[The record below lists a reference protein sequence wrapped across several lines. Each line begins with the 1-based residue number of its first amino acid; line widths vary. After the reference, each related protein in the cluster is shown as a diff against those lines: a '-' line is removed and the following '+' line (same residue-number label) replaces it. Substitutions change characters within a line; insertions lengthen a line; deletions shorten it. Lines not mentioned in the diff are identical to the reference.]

1 MSKQKITEIAEQEL
15 VHFLHD
21 NGYELYNI
29 EFVKEGKDWF
39 LRIYIDLADSGE
51 GKYIGTDDCE
61 KVSKYLSARFDELD
75 PIEKN
80 YYLEVSSPGLDRV
93 LLKDKHYMQCIGK
106 EVDVSLYKAV
116 DGKKS
121 FSGTLKNFD
130 DGVVTIID
138 ADGSETMLLKEQI
151 TKTKLKIIF

>member
-1 MSKQKITEIAEQEL
+1 MSKQRITELTEQEL
-15 VHFLHD
+15 ASFLHD

-39 LRIYIDLADSGE
+39 LRVYIDLANGEE

-61 KVSKYLSARFDELD
+61 KVSKYLSAKFDELD

-93 LLKDKHYMQCIGK
+93 LLKDKHYLQSIGK
-106 EVDVSLYKAV
+106 AVDISLYKAM

-121 FSGTLKNFD
+121 FSGTLKNFE
-130 DGVVTIID
+130 DGMITIVD
-138 ADGSETMLLKEQI
+138 AGDAEITFSKEQI
-151 TKTKLKIIF
+151 TKAKLKIIF